1 MDEFQMR
8 PREPKGAEVRMVK
21 YVAKAS

>member
-21 YVAKAS
+21 YKPN